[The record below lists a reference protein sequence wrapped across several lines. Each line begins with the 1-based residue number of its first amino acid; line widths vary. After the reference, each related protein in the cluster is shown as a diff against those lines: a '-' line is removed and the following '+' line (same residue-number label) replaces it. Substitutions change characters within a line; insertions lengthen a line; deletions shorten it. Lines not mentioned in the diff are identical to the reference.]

1 MIYSVA
7 SNLQPC
13 WVFCMWRSVTK
24 SSGGADG
31 AQRTDSR
38 AVSQPNKR
46 KKVCALR
53 GTHAA
58 PLPLPHMM
66 ETLCTDT
73 FASSQSPSVTFKPA
87 RTAHTAGEMCLPTR
101 NNEKQLCVRT
111 PLCVSPRAAPFL
123 LSMINCV
130 GGNSK
135 LLRRTQSSFITH
147 EHTLE
152 V

>member
-1 MIYSVA
+1 MA
-7 SNLQPC
+7 H
-13 WVFCMWRSVTK
+13 R
-24 SSGGADG
+24 G
-31 AQRTDSR
+31 RT
-38 AVSQPNKR
+38 
-46 KKVCALR
+46 
-53 GTHAA
+53 AA
-58 PLPLPHMM
+58 PCHSRTKEKSMCAPRNTCCSSATSSYDGD
-66 ETLCTDT
+66 TLHRHLRFITI
-73 FASSQSPSVTFKPA
+73 SPRHLKSA
-87 RTAHTAGEMCLPTR
+87 RTAHAAGEMCLPTR